1 MTSMPNTPTNP
12 APSQKTSTKLW
23 WTSALE
29 GGYYHGMDQMAILL
43 VLMHVYALV
52 FMHAYPSAYAY
63 WVDYVL
69 LTLTPDY
76 AYLSLLMGSYG
87 CLCTLMYIC
96 LFAYGL

>member
-1 MTSMPNTPTNP
+1 
-12 APSQKTSTKLW
+12 
-23 WTSALE
+23 
-29 GGYYHGMDQMAILL
+29 MAILL

-63 WVDYVL
+63 WVDYDL
-69 LTLTPDY
+69 LTLPPDY

>member
-1 MTSMPNTPTNP
+1 MPSFPRHWSLGQPPTG
-12 APSQKTSTKLW
+12 SQP
-23 WTSALE
+23 TSAH
-29 GGYYHGMDQMAILL
+29 GYWMPPDYHGMDQMAILL

-69 LTLTPDY
+69 FTLPPDY
-76 AYLSLLMGSYG
+76 AYLSLLMVSYG
-87 CLCTLMYIC
+87 CLCTPMYIC